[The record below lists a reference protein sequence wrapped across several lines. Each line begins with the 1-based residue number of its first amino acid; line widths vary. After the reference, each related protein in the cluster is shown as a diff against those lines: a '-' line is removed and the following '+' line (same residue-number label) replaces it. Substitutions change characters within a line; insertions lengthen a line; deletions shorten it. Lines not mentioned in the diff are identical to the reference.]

1 MPDIHSIVVEID
13 PAKAKAGYE
22 EVDRSAAKTEREA
35 VRAAKEMERALVKAA
50 QEAARAAADAARQ
63 QEEHARHVTQTVERQ
78 TRERSQAEREA
89 SRVAATAAQQA
100 ARAQEQAAAR
110 AAASAKRAADEQA
123 AANKRLNDEY
133 RAILGPAA
141 NYAHHLQT
149 ADELLRRGAI
159 STQLYQQRVRQLQ
172 SEMRSASSPG
182 GGGAGGGLGSA
193 LPAGLTAYAAP
204 AAAVGATLAIGK
216 EVLDLSDSYQ
226 VLSNKIRVVTDDETA
241 MARVRDQLF
250 DIAERTRS
258 SNEGVVTVYTRLAA
272 SAKELGRTDQQLLQF
287 TESLSKAV
295 KISGATSAEASA
307 GLIQLSQGLASGA
320 LRGDEL
326 RSVLEQ
332 LPAVADV
339 IAQGL
344 GVTRGELR
352 KMGED
357 GKITANAV
365 IDAFEKA
372 SGSIDERFGKS
383 VATTSDLMQVLH
395 NEIERTVGSLT
406 EQINL
411 LPTLAKGFEAAG
423 AAIRQMGEAAHVAI
437 NYFKAMDAAIPEW
450 VKKGLLPGLNG
461 NAGKA
466 AQVAFSGLTAVP
478 WDKIATDNLSVI
490 DATIKHALAVQAE
503 QQKIIDGQ
511 EILDAQARKF
521 FETDS
526 GAQQRFRDMLDTTA
540 VRFRDAFTKD
550 IPAAGPHVAKVK
562 TDLTDAQ
569 KALVDL
575 GAIAIDAFDELG
587 YQADLGVEALQ
598 EFTDQANRVDEVL
611 YSIRETA
618 ADVESGF
625 ADGLTSFGASIT
637 DALGGNGEDAPDQ
650 KIKKIKDEI
659 DTLGEVLAAQGGNVL
674 VSGIDA
680 FVDSINGAEVS
691 FREFA
696 QSVLADLEKMLIK
709 FLAFQAIKA
718 TIGVADGSIGSILAK
733 SLGFAAGGSFTVPG
747 GGGTD
752 SVPVYFRATPGE
764 RVTVQTPGQMPGG
777 QGGGAVINSKVVV
790 VDDRR
795 SAEAELLRSS
805 DFESAVLHIVARSSS
820 RLRAASS

>member
-1 MPDIHSIVVEID
+1 MVREWRSYRPERMPDSDIRPRVSC
-13 PAKAKAGYE
+13 
-22 EVDRSAAKTEREA
+22 
-35 VRAAKEMERALVKAA
+35 
-50 QEAARAAADAARQ
+50 
-63 QEEHARHVTQTVERQ
+63 
-78 TRERSQAEREA
+78 
-89 SRVAATAAQQA
+89 SR
-100 ARAQEQAAAR
+100 
-110 AAASAKRAADEQA
+110 
-123 AANKRLNDEY
+123 
-133 RAILGPAA
+133 
-141 NYAHHLQT
+141 
-149 ADELLRRGAI
+149 
-159 STQLYQQRVRQLQ
+159 
-172 SEMRSASSPG
+172 
-182 GGGAGGGLGSA
+182 
-193 LPAGLTAYAAP
+193 
-204 AAAVGATLAIGK
+204 AAVGATLAIGK

-511 EILDAQARKF
+511 EILDALRGAGVVDRGALRALPERGPGLGGERRRGQCHGR
-521 FETDS
+521 DS
-526 GAQQRFRDMLDTTA
+526 VHVRRLRRIGSTHQQRR
-540 VRFRDAFTKD
+540 
-550 IPAAGPHVAKVK
+550 
-562 TDLTDAQ
+562 
-569 KALVDL
+569 
-575 GAIAIDAFDELG
+575 
-587 YQADLGVEALQ
+587 
-598 EFTDQANRVDEVL
+598 
-611 YSIRETA
+611 
-618 ADVESGF
+618 
-625 ADGLTSFGASIT
+625 
-637 DALGGNGEDAPDQ
+637 
-650 KIKKIKDEI
+650 
-659 DTLGEVLAAQGGNVL
+659 
-674 VSGIDA
+674 
-680 FVDSINGAEVS
+680 
-691 FREFA
+691 
-696 QSVLADLEKMLIK
+696 
-709 FLAFQAIKA
+709 
-718 TIGVADGSIGSILAK
+718 
-733 SLGFAAGGSFTVPG
+733 
-747 GGGTD
+747 
-752 SVPVYFRATPGE
+752 
-764 RVTVQTPGQMPGG
+764 
-777 QGGGAVINSKVVV
+777 
-790 VDDRR
+790 
-795 SAEAELLRSS
+795 
-805 DFESAVLHIVARSSS
+805 
-820 RLRAASS
+820 

>member
-1 MPDIHSIVVEID
+1 MASEEFGIIVEVKPHTREGMAQVNAD
-13 PAKAKAGYE
+13 LAGSE
-22 EVDRSAAKTEREA
+22 RRAREA
-35 VRAAKEMERALVKAA
+35 SKEIERSWANVAK
-50 QEAARAAADAARQ
+50 EAARASK
-63 QEEHARHVTQTVERQ
+63 E
-78 TRERSQAEREA
+78 
-89 SRVAATAAQQA
+89 A
-100 ARAQEQAAAR
+100 ARAQEESARHVTMTVEREAR
-110 AAASAKRAADEQA
+110 ARAKAEEDAHRRASDSAKEQSQRLTAA
-123 AANKRLNDEY
+123 Y
-133 RAILGPAA
+133 RQIVGPAA
-141 NYAHHLQT
+141 EFNRKLQE
-149 ADELLRRGAI
+149 ANQLLRQGDI
-159 STQLYQQRVRQLQ
+159 SASQYAAHIHRLQ
-172 SEMRSASSPG
+172 GEMRDFSAPSSPG
-182 GGGAGGGLGSA
+182 PAAGGGTGGL
-193 LPAGLTAYAAP
+193 AGMVSSYAAP
-204 AAAVGATLAIGK
+204 AAAVAATIAIGK

-226 VLSNKIRVVTDDETA
+226 VLSNKIRVVTDSEA
-241 MARVRDQLF
+241 EMSSVRERLF
-250 DIAERTRS
+250 EIAERTRS

-272 SAKELGRTDQQLLQF
+272 SANELGRSDEELLQF

-423 AAIRQMGEAAHVAI
+423 AAIRQMGEAAHVVI

-637 DALGGNGEDAPDQ
+637 DALGNGEDAPDQ

-718 TIGVADGSIGSILAK
+718 TIGVADGGIGSILSKA
-733 SLGFAAGGSFTVPG
+733 LGFAAGGTFTVPNG

-752 SVPVYFRATPGE
+752 SVPVFFRATPGE
-764 RVTVQTPGQMPGG
+764 RVTVSTPGQQQM
-777 QGGGAVINSKVVV
+777 QGGGAQPVVNFKSVNV
-790 VDDRR
+790 VDMGAAAREYAN
-795 SAEAELLRSS
+795 SAENEQVVLNIIMRNESKLRGLLT
-805 DFESAVLHIVARSSS
+805 
-820 RLRAASS
+820 